1 MLCGTKAATWYLGM
15 GRRPQT
21 AHRCTSCLKDSIILW
36 RTKQSISVHDWAW
49 MSREDLRNGRRVG
62 KANPPTTWSHPG
74 SSESVTKGRNPAQ
87 NTLRYR
93 IQTWQTTKRLNDYT
107 VNVWSAKL
115 RHCLYRRFGIALYL
129 ENSGLAT
136 SVAGTVGSSH
146 LSVHWAHVMNC
157 TTLQL
162 ALPRS
167 PCFCDTRANCLLYE
181 VAQLLSDS

>member
-36 RTKQSISVHDWAW
+36 RTKQSISLHDWAW
-49 MSREDLRNGRRVG
+49 LSRQDLRNGKRVG

-74 SSESVTKGRNPAQ
+74 SSESVTKGGNPAQ
-87 NTLRYR
+87 NTLLYG

-129 ENSGLAT
+129 ENSDLAT
-136 SVAGTVGSSH
+136 SVAGWYSWQ
-146 LSVHWAHVMNC
+146 LSPVSTLSTCHELYDLATG
-157 TTLQL
+157 TTKI
-162 ALPRS
+162 AV
-167 PCFCDTRANCLLYE
+167 LLRY
-181 VAQLLSDS
+181 SC